1 MNVYITKSNAS
12 KIIMN
17 LNLSKIEIEG
27 NLYKEEKNR
36 ILKAM
41 FSKYE
46 QHELLAFKKLME
58 NPEEFMNEIYEK
70 LPIKEDTFWWVY
82 EEHNPPAYHF
92 DLACPRLKSDFK
104 NYKIPTSI
112 RFRNIFFDG
121 NREFLVMKK
130 LNTEE
135 KEILE
140 KNVDEYRNW
149 WRSEG
154 DILYEKDKDIFL
166 MRVNN
171 RFPGAMIRSITEFD
185 AKNSGVETICS
196 NNPMDIEA
204 KIDQLIRESGQYYH
218 KSDKNRSILSNY
230 SKRNPYTTKPFSSN
244 NTGYKDDEIR
254 ELLKEYNKLFKFPLK
269 YYLKEYYRIKNNPDL
284 KMEDSLLE
292 QLGFRSC
299 GCCYKNEINRI
310 QSEIDESNM
319 DQIDLRGVGVPVEDD
334 FVDDID
340 SWSDME
346 MEIMLEADEY
356 NDMVYW
362 ENVIREESL

>member
-1 MNVYITKSNAS
+1 
-12 KIIMN
+12 
-17 LNLSKIEIEG
+17 
-27 NLYKEEKNR
+27 
-36 ILKAM
+36 M

-154 DILYEKDKDIFL
+154 EILYEKDKDIFL

-254 ELLKEYNKLFKFPLK
+254 ELLKEYNKLFKF
-269 YYLKEYYRIKNNPDL
+269 R
-284 KMEDSLLE
+284 
-292 QLGFRSC
+292 
-299 GCCYKNEINRI
+299 
-310 QSEIDESNM
+310 
-319 DQIDLRGVGVPVEDD
+319 
-334 FVDDID
+334 
-340 SWSDME
+340 
-346 MEIMLEADEY
+346 
-356 NDMVYW
+356 
-362 ENVIREESL
+362 

>member
-12 KIIMN
+12 KIIRN

-154 DILYEKDKDIFL
+154 EILYEKDKDIFL

-204 KIDQLIRESGQYYH
+204 KIDSI
-218 KSDKNRSILSNY
+218 DKRIWSILS
-230 SKRNPYTTKPFSSN
+230 
-244 NTGYKDDEIR
+244 
-254 ELLKEYNKLFKFPLK
+254 
-269 YYLKEYYRIKNNPDL
+269 
-284 KMEDSLLE
+284 
-292 QLGFRSC
+292 
-299 GCCYKNEINRI
+299 
-310 QSEIDESNM
+310 
-319 DQIDLRGVGVPVEDD
+319 
-334 FVDDID
+334 
-340 SWSDME
+340 
-346 MEIMLEADEY
+346 
-356 NDMVYW
+356 
-362 ENVIREESL
+362 